1 MPIVFL
7 CHASEDKPLAR
18 QIAAAFVAAGVD
30 TFLDEWEIGT
40 GDSFRQKIDAGI
52 SACTH
57 FVVLL
62 TPASITKPW
71 VRFELDAGVAGYLDG
86 RTRLFP
92 LRSGLSPRELPATLQ
107 GLNAPEIVD
116 VARDLPT
123 VIGDMHGVSR
133 KPTLGPTPAVLM
145 SAVTASE
152 SGLSAAAYAIAMTM
166 VKNSVNARWGDP
178 QRAAMEVR
186 TECGLTEQAM
196 IEALDE
202 LEEHRFIETIP
213 PIHATTLPVMT
224 IMPLER
230 LFVELD
236 RFGMPWDTEV
246 DARTVAAT
254 LINVFSGHAS
264 SPRIASELGWTPRRL
279 NPAVAVLV
287 AAGLVATGN
296 EINPEWRYVDVRETP
311 RTKRFLRDG

>member
-18 QIAAAFVAAGVD
+18 QIAEAFSAAGVD

-62 TPASITKPW
+62 TPGSITKPW

-86 RTRLFP
+86 RNKLFP

-116 VARDLPT
+116 VARDLPA

-133 KPTLGPTPAVLM
+133 KPPLGPTPAVM
-145 SAVTASE
+145 ISAVKASE

-166 VKNSVNARWGDP
+166 VENSVNARYGDP
-178 QRAAMEVR
+178 QRSATEVGR
-186 TECGLTEQAM
+186 ECALTEQALV
-196 IEALDE
+196 EALDE
-202 LEEHRFIETIP
+202 LDEHSFIKTIP
-213 PIHATTLPVMT
+213 PIHARALSVMT

-230 LFVELD
+230 LFVEMD
-236 RFGMPWDTEV
+236 RFAMPWNPEA
-246 DARTVAAT
+246 DARLVAAT
-254 LINVFSGHAS
+254 LINIFHGHTS
-264 SPRIASELGWTPRRL
+264 SPKIASELGWTPRRL